1 MKKQYTNPKFK
12 AVNVRTS
19 SIICASPLGF
29 GTEKTS
35 VMYGKQRGGFEEEEE
50 AEAGGLWN

>member
-12 AVNVRTS
+12 AVNVRPS
-19 SIICASPLGF
+19 SIICASQLGF

-35 VMYGKQRGGFEEEEE
+35 VMYGKERNGFSDDEEEGGF
-50 AEAGGLWN
+50 WNE